1 MKESIKSKIKNS
13 KQNLD
18 IIASKALRSELFL
31 KRNPIVS
38 NLNKLQILNLNE
50 NIFLLSK
57 LNKMV
62 RVNKILLFVFSC
74 GLVGFFS
81 KPSWAETVTV
91 SFDPKLIKM
100 IIPNGRETA
109 VGKYDLMKA
118 LTLAKVDISNGV
130 EINKINFM
138 AAARPWGSQV
148 SLVVNRS
155 EKNNGNN
162 NLSDSNPEVQ
172 DTVYIKPNPNAFIDL
187 KSAKYFD
194 RYELVNHQ
202 RGIVKDAYLYMTNF
216 NGKDLPI
223 SVFSMDV
230 VTGSKSAEVVNRTYK
245 DESLI
250 NPNTFVRNGA
260 PVPAVNLLEQ
270 KRVVIVETETV
281 LPSAPAPNPAPAPA
295 RSAAAPVPVAPTP
308 AAPSPA
314 PTPAAPAPAPVP
326 TQIPTHSN
334 LKPRFDGQ
342 QQINNQPQVK
352 NLKCVV
358 KNANVKICL
367 NDLVK
372 FNITDSDEEY
382 FGRVIQILN
391 ADSDNESAK
400 KLVIKEQD
408 FGDVLV
414 KSAKDVSK

>member
-74 GLVGFFS
+74 GLVVFFS

-130 EINKINFM
+130 EINRINFM

-172 DTVYIKPNPNAFIDL
+172 DTVYIKPNPNAFMDL

-230 VTGSKSAEVVNRTYK
+230 VMGSKSAEVVNRTYK

-270 KRVVIVETETV
+270 KRVVIVETAETV
-281 LPSAPAPNPAPAPA
+281 LPSAPAPA

-308 AAPSPA
+308 AAP
-314 PTPAAPAPAPVP
+314 TNPAPVP